1 MEKENNK
8 KARRYERIITQL
20 NEQIPKTNNPLS
32 RMSTIIAVL
41 HNKMDDFF
49 WTGYYHLIE
58 GQLLVG
64 AYQGSLACQ
73 ILKKD
78 VGVCWAAI
86 NRGEIVIVKDVNQFE
101 GHIACDGR
109 SNSEIVIPI
118 RNKEG
123 EIIACLDVDSKELN
137 TFDETDAK
145 YLEQITNM
153 IYS

>member
-1 MEKENNK
+1 MENNK
-8 KARRYERIITQL
+8 KAKRYERLITQL
-20 NEQIPKTNNPLS
+20 GEQIPKTNNPLS

-41 HNKMDDFF
+41 HNMMYDFF
-49 WTGYYHLIE
+49 WTGYFLLIE

-86 NRGEIVIVKDVNQFE
+86 NRGETVIVKDVNKFE
-101 GHIACDGR
+101 GHIACDSR

-123 EIIACLDVDSKELN
+123 EIVACLDVDSKELN

-145 YLEQITNM
+145 YLEEITKM

>member
-1 MEKENNK
+1 MENNK
-8 KARRYERIITQL
+8 KAKRYERLITQL
-20 NEQIPKTNNPLS
+20 GEQIPKTNNPLS

-86 NRGEIVIVKDVNQFE
+86 NRGETVIVKDVNKFD
-101 GHIACDGR
+101 GHIACDSR

-123 EIIACLDVDSKELN
+123 EIVACLDVDSKELN

-145 YLEQITNM
+145 YLEEITKM

>member
-1 MEKENNK
+1 MENNK
-8 KARRYERIITQL
+8 KAKRYERLITQL
-20 NEQIPKTNNPLS
+20 GEQIPKTNNPLS

-86 NRGEIVIVKDVNQFE
+86 NRGETVIVKDVNKFD
-101 GHIACDGR
+101 GHIACDSR

-123 EIIACLDVDSKELN
+123 EIVACLDVDSKELN

-145 YLEQITNM
+145 YLEQIIKM

>member
-1 MEKENNK
+1 MENNK
-8 KARRYERIITQL
+8 KAKRYERLITQL
-20 NEQIPKTNNPLS
+20 GEQIPKTNNPLS

-86 NRGEIVIVKDVNQFE
+86 NRGETVIVKDVNKFE
-101 GHIACDGR
+101 GHIACDSR

-123 EIIACLDVDSKELN
+123 EIVACLDVDSKELN

-145 YLEQITNM
+145 YLEEITKM

>member
-1 MEKENNK
+1 MENNK
-8 KARRYERIITQL
+8 KAKRYERLITQL
-20 NEQIPKTNNPLS
+20 GEQIPKTNNPLS

-86 NRGEIVIVKDVNQFE
+86 NRGETVVVKDVNKFE
-101 GHIACDGR
+101 GHIACDSR

-123 EIIACLDVDSKELN
+123 EIVACLDVDSKELN

-145 YLEQITNM
+145 YLEQIIKM

>member
-1 MEKENNK
+1 MENNK
-8 KARRYERIITQL
+8 KAKRYERIITQL
-20 NEQIPKTNNPLS
+20 SEQIPKTNNPLS

-41 HNKMDDFF
+41 HNKMDNFF
-49 WTGYYHLIE
+49 WTGYYHLID

-73 ILKKD
+73 VLKKD

-86 NRGEIVIVKDVNQFE
+86 NSGETVVVKDVHKFE
-101 GHIACDGR
+101 GHIACDSR

-123 EIIACLDVDSKELN
+123 EIVACLDVDSKELN
-137 TFDETDAK
+137 TFDEIDAK
-145 YLEQITNM
+145 YLEEITKM
-153 IYS
+153 IFI

>member
-1 MEKENNK
+1 MENNK
-8 KARRYERIITQL
+8 KARRYERIISQL
-20 NEQIPKTNNPLS
+20 GEQIPKTNNPLS

-49 WTGYYHLIE
+49 WTGYYHLID

-86 NRGEIVIVKDVNQFE
+86 NRGETVVVKDVNKFE
-101 GHIACDGR
+101 GHIACDSR

-123 EIIACLDVDSKELN
+123 EIVACLDVDSKELN

-145 YLEQITNM
+145 YLEQITKM

>member
-8 KARRYERIITQL
+8 KARRYERIISQL

-49 WTGYYHLIE
+49 WTGYYHLID

-86 NRGEIVIVKDVNQFE
+86 NRGETVIVKDVNKFE

-118 RNKEG
+118 RNKAG
-123 EIIACLDVDSKELN
+123 EIVACLDVDSKELN

-145 YLEQITNM
+145 YLEQITKM

>member
-1 MEKENNK
+1 MENNK
-8 KARRYERIITQL
+8 KAKRYERLITQL
-20 NEQIPKTNNPLS
+20 GEQIPKTNNPLS

-86 NRGEIVIVKDVNQFE
+86 NRGETVIVKDVNKFE

-118 RNKEG
+118 CNKEG
-123 EIIACLDVDSKELN
+123 EIVACLDVDSKELN

-145 YLEQITNM
+145 YLEEITKM

>member
-1 MEKENNK
+1 MENNK
-8 KARRYERIITQL
+8 KAKRYERLITQL
-20 NEQIPKTNNPLS
+20 GEQIPKTNNPLS

-86 NRGEIVIVKDVNQFE
+86 NRGETVIVKDVNKFD
-101 GHIACDGR
+101 GHIACDSR

-123 EIIACLDVDSKELN
+123 EIVACLDVDSKELN

-145 YLEQITNM
+145 YLEQITKM